1 MNDGCLDAFQFGALM
16 NKVDNEHSS
25 TRIFKRM
32 FIYVF
37 GWLDLSRGTWDL

>member
-16 NKVDNEHSS
+16 NKADTNILLQVF
-25 TRIFKRM
+25 FKRM

-37 GWLDLSRGTWDL
+37 GGLDLSRGTRGL